1 MRDRLQQTLGAFVS
15 RVGMSRVLGTS
26 VGVVVTAVGAWW
38 VVRVPPPPVETTI
51 PLAISASSAAV
62 TIAVQPLV
70 NESAVLV
77 VHVAGE
83 VAAPGVYELP
93 AGARMVD
100 ALEAAGGPT
109 RRADTDAINLATP
122 LTDAQQVF
130 VPRRGA
136 GVRSAAPLGGA
147 SGDDAGRD
155 GTVNVNTASASAL
168 ETLPGVGPQTA
179 QAIIEHRTKNG
190 PFLSVD
196 ELLNVRGIGPAKLE
210 SMRTRVRV

>member
-1 MRDRLQQTLGAFVS
+1 MREPLQQILGTFVS
-15 RVGMSRVLGTS
+15 RIGIARVLAS
-26 VGVVVTAVGAWW
+26 AVGVVVTAVGVWW
-38 VVRVPPPPVETTI
+38 VVRVPPPPVETTL
-51 PLAISASSAAV
+51 PMATSA
-62 TIAVQPLV
+62 TIATVPIMADD
-70 NESAVLV
+70 AVLV

-83 VAAPGVYELP
+83 VTAPGVYELP

-109 RRADTDAINLATP
+109 RRADTNAINLATP
-122 LTDAQQVF
+122 LIDAQQVF
-130 VPRRGA
+130 VPRKGA
-136 GVRSAAPLGGA
+136 TVRRATESGA
-147 SGDDAGRD
+147 SALDAAGD